1 MKRGFPLHTT
11 RGGKAFFAL
20 FLVGVMVFA
29 TSAVTDAQPNKKLL
43 HVAALTP
50 GASLT
55 RADEAFLDSLKNLGY
70 VEGQNIVIDWRLTK
84 GEAGKFSAFA
94 ADVVG
99 RKVDCIVTRGIPA
112 ARAAKQAT
120 STIPI
125 VMVVND
131 DPVQRD

>member
-1 MKRGFPLHTT
+1 MS
-11 RGGKAFFAL
+11 RGGKASFTLVF
-20 FLVGVMVFA
+20 VGVVVFA
-29 TSAVTDAQPNKKLL
+29 SSAVLDAQPNKKRL

-70 VEGQNIVIDWRLTK
+70 VEGQNIAIDWRLTK
-84 GEAGKFSAFA
+84 GEAVKFSAFA

-112 ARAAKQAT
+112 VRAAKQDKHD
-120 STIPI
+120 S
-125 VMVVND
+125 N
-131 DPVQRD
+131 RDGSERRSR